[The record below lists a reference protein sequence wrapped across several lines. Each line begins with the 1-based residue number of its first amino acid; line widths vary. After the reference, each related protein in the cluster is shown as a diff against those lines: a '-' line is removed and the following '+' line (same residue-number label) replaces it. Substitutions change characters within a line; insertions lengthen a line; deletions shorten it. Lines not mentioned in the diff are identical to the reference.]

1 MSDRRNVPRAVGPAL
16 RRRAFLARGHRD
28 LPNLEPPAEQSGR
41 EESYQGGKPA
51 SGQKQSA
58 QANDESHGTGG
69 VVLDHGQTPSVLSA
83 FRPKVVE
90 EGRSSVKRLN
100 WPGSLAFAR
109 TAGNQ
114 LDDFVS
120 RRLGPPTSGVLAVL
134 AWPPPRFLAGRPGIG
149 TFSGDTL
156 PRTMAP
162 VQNHDCS
169 VGLGCRIFPFGSGE
183 KTGSAPTP

>member
-28 LPNLEPPAEQSGR
+28 LPNLEPPAEQSER

-51 SGQKQSA
+51 PGQRQSA
-58 QANDESHGTGG
+58 QAHEKSHGTGG

-120 RRLGPPTSGVLAVL
+120 RRLGPPTSGALAVL
-134 AWPPPRFLAGRPGIG
+134 AWLRPVFPTGRPNGFLFLRPSQPKCGFLIKHR
-149 TFSGDTL
+149 SPSWL
-156 PRTMAP
+156 WALH
-162 VQNHDCS
+162 V
-169 VGLGCRIFPFGSGE
+169 PFRLRRKNRQRPGQ
-183 KTGSAPTP
+183 